1 MSDLSR
7 RRFLAS
13 TAAAAGLAPFVAAC
27 GGGGPERA
35 SQCAGYGA
43 LSTAELQQ
51 RQALAYVDD
60 SPKLGQVCTT
70 CKLYN
75 QPTAD
80 DGCGGCQLFAG
91 PVVPQGWCT
100 AWVATG

>member
-1 MSDLSR
+1 MPNVSR

-27 GGGGPERA
+27 SSGPERA
-35 SQCAGYGA
+35 SQCQGYGA

-51 RQALAYVDD
+51 RQALDYVDD

-70 CKLYN
+70 CRLYD
-75 QPTAD
+75 QPTTD
-80 DGCGGCQLFAG
+80 GGCGGCQLFPG
-91 PVVPQGWCT
+91 PVVGQGWCT
-100 AWVATG
+100 AWVATS